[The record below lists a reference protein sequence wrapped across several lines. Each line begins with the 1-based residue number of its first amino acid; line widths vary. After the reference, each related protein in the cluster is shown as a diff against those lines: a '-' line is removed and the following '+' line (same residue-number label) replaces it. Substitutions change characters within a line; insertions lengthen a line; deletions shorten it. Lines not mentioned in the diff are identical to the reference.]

1 MAGDGGAVS
10 VALGSSGAVL
20 SATSSDGGAGSD
32 SDLGLLDRLAERA
45 VTAGGDPAAGLA
57 LAGDVATDAPLPGS
71 GRTLQ
76 LWSVLATLGAADLTV
91 ARAVEPHLDA
101 LAILAEARRDT
112 AGDLDA
118 LPEGTW
124 GVFAAEG
131 PAARLEAHGQDGSI
145 HLDGV
150 KPWCSLAAQ
159 VDAALIT
166 AWDGPAR
173 RLYAVDMSHPGVAP
187 GPVDGWVARGLAAVP
202 SPPVTFEQVPA
213 VPVGDQGWYLDRPGF
228 AWGGIGVAAVWF
240 GAVVA
245 VARRLLPTAGG
256 REPDQVALMHLGESE
271 IDLQGARA
279 VLVQTARFVDD
290 AATSARPPD
299 QETRRLWAYAARGS
313 VARCAE
319 RVLTRVGRATG
330 PGPLVFDEDHARRV
344 ADLTVYVR
352 QEHAERDAAA
362 LGTLLSA
369 GTRDA
374 AASRTGN
381 GAGNWP

>member
-1 MAGDGGAVS
+1 MAADRGSVSVTLGSPGAVLTSVDGGAP
-10 VALGSSGAVL
+10 
-20 SATSSDGGAGSD
+20 DEP
-32 SDLGLLDRLAERA
+32 DLDMLDRFAERA
-45 VTAGGDPAAGLA
+45 LAAGGDPAGGLT
-57 LAGDVATDAPLPGS
+57 LADQVAAEVPLPGS
-71 GRTLQ
+71 GGTLQ

-112 AGDLDA
+112 AADLDA
-118 LPEGTW
+118 LPGGVW

-131 PAARLEAHGQDGSI
+131 PGARLEAHGQDGSI
-145 HLDGV
+145 LLDGV
-150 KPWCSLAAQ
+150 KPWCSLATQ

-187 GPVDGWVARGLAAVP
+187 GPTDGWVARGLAAVP

-213 VPVGDQGWYLDRPGF
+213 IPVGDPGWYLDRPGF

-245 VARRLLPTAGG
+245 VARRLLPSAGG
-256 REPDQVALMHLGESE
+256 REPDQVALMHVGESE

-279 VLVQTARFVDD
+279 VLGQTARLVDD
-290 AATSARPPD
+290 AATSVRPPD
-299 QETRRLWAYAARGS
+299 QATRRLWAYAARGS

-330 PGPLVFDEDHARRV
+330 PGPLVFDEGHARRV

-362 LGTLLSA
+362 LGALLTS
-369 GTRDA
+369 GTRQA

-381 GAGNWP
+381 GSGNRT